1 MFNKRSLILI
11 ALLCFLASICSAAT
25 PQPPDQPGKRVV
37 DLAGIMDQNS
47 RLSLESYLAQI
58 EKATTAQIVVLTL
71 NSLDGEDIEGVS
83 IRTAERWKLGV
94 KGKDNGILITVAVKD
109 RKYRIEV
116 GYGLEQIIPD
126 SLAGTIGRTYFV
138 PEFRQGR
145 YSAGIIKAVHE
156 IGSRIA
162 QSHGVEL
169 KNIPENFSSQKRT
182 NQEKPSLLK
191 MIFMG
196 AIAIGVLILFILNPQ
211 LFLMT
216 LLLLSSGRG
225 SGGWSSGGGFGSSG
239 GFSGGGGS
247 FGGGG
252 ASGSW

>member
-1 MFNKRSLILI
+1 MTCMFNKTVFFII
-11 ALLCFLASICSAAT
+11 ALFCFLASICSAAT

-71 NSLDGEDIEGVS
+71 NSLDGEDIEGFS

-162 QSHGVEL
+162 KSHGVEV
-169 KNIPENFSSQKRT
+169 KNIPENFKRSK
-182 NQEKPSLLK
+182 QEKPSLLK

-225 SGGWSSGGGFGSSG
+225 GGGWSSGGGFGSSG